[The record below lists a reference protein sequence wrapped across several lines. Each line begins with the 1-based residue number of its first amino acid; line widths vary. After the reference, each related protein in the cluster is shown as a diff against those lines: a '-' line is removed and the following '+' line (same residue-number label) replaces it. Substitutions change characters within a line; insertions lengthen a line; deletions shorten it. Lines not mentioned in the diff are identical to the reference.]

1 MRFLALATAL
11 AFSVGAVSMAQA
23 CPMKDEVAQSGQQ
36 QIVASDKAKVPSTPI
51 VIPEK
56 AEKSEG

>member
-23 CPMKDEVAQSGQQ
+23 CPAMKSADTGDQ
-36 QIVASDKAKVPSTPI
+36 QIVSNDKAKAPSTPI

>member
-1 MRFLALATAL
+1 MMRFLAIATAL

-23 CPMKDEVAQSGQQ
+23 CEYMKSAKKEQ
-36 QIVASDKAKVPSTPI
+36 QIVATDKATKAPSTPI

-56 AEKSEG
+56 ADKSKG

>member
-23 CPMKDEVAQSGQQ
+23 CPSMKTAKSDEQ
-36 QIVASDKAKVPSTPI
+36 QIVATEKAPSTPI
-51 VIPEK
+51 VIPKK
-56 AEKSEG
+56 AEQS